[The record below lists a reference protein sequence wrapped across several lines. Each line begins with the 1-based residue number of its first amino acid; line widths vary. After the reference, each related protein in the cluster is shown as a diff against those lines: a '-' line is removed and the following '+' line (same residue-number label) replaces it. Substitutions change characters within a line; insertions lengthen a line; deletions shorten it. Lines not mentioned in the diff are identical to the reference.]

1 MARDLR
7 RPSNKS
13 SSGGLI
19 IFLILILV
27 TGGASYLYIS
37 EETFMDNSSKEL
49 SNALKSENQMLR
61 IEIDSLKKRVKD
73 LESNLDDS
81 KNKIEDLKIDVRL
94 LERDIEDKNEQIE
107 DLSSLDRKTK
117 KTVDE
122 PPKFITQEARTKIK
136 PSSQQPDYRDT
147 DLSRKQE
154 LILGPKLKYPRRALQ
169 REITG
174 KVNIIFDISKTGE
187 PFNISVLSSSSS
199 VFERSAIDAVEKML
213 YAPAA
218 DREGKKTIVRGVKLT
233 LSFEL
238 D

>member
-27 TGGASYLYIS
+27 AGGASYLYIS

-107 DLSSLDRKTK
+107 DLSSLDRKIK

-122 PPKFITQEARTKIK
+122 PSKFITQGTRTKIK
-136 PSSQQPDYRDT
+136 PSSQQPDYRDV
-147 DLSRKQE
+147 DLSREQK

-174 KVNIIFDISKTGE
+174 KVNIIFDISKTGD

-199 VFERSAIDAVEKML
+199 VFERSAIDAVKKML

-218 DREGKKTIVRGVKLT
+218 DREGKKIIVRGVKLT